1 MIKTMTTVRNLRRA
15 LLQMAMIAV
24 AACASSPAWSQPKTI
39 RMVIAFPAG
48 GPVDF
53 VGRSISDALGK
64 ELGAQII
71 VENRPGANG
80 IIAAEYVIK
89 APPDGSVLW
98 FTSVGAVAINPGLYP
113 NLPYDP
119 HQDLAPI
126 SLVVRNDELLV
137 VGNTNP
143 ATGPT
148 DFVANAKKKR
158 TTMATS
164 GIGSVP
170 HLAAELLASATD
182 ADLAAV
188 PYKGAAPAITDVIAG
203 HVDGFFGDVPGL
215 ISNVRAGKLK
225 PIAMAADARHP
236 LLPEVKTFKEVG
248 IDGVDSDN
256 WYALFTTKGT
266 PPAEIDRINQA
277 VRRVL
282 ADEAV
287 KARVLNSGAVP
298 SPSTPGELSERLR
311 KDADKWARIIKDKN
325 IKAD

>member
-1 MIKTMTTVRNLRRA
+1 MSTKPTRANTLRRA
-15 LLQMAMIAV
+15 LMQLAAIAL
-24 AACASSPAWSQPKTI
+24 AACTASSAWAQPKNI
-39 RMVIAFPAG
+39 RMIIAFPPG

-53 VGRSISDALGK
+53 IARSISDALGK
-64 ELGAQII
+64 ELGTQVI
-71 VENRPGANG
+71 VENKPGANG

-89 APPDGSVLW
+89 SPPDGSVLW

-119 HQDLAPI
+119 HKDLAPI

-137 VGNTNP
+137 AGAANP
-143 ATGPT
+143 ATGPA
-148 DFVANAKKKR
+148 DFVANAKKQR

-170 HLAAELLASATD
+170 HLAAELLASATG
-182 ADLAAV
+182 ANLVAV

-215 ISNVRAGKLK
+215 IGNVRAGKLK
-225 PIAMAADARHP
+225 PIAMASDERHP
-236 LLPEVKTFKEVG
+236 LLPEVKTFREVG
-248 IDGVDSDN
+248 IAGVDSDN

-266 PPAEIDRINQA
+266 PRAEIERINQA

-287 KARVLNSGAVP
+287 RTRVLNSGAVP
-298 SPSTPGELSERLR
+298 SPSTPEELSERLR
-311 KDADKWARIIKDKN
+311 RDAAKWARIIQDKN

>member
-15 LLQMAMIAV
+15 LLQMAMVAL
-24 AACASSPAWSQPKTI
+24 AACATSPAWSQPKTI

-119 HQDLAPI
+119 LQDLAPI

-170 HLAAELLASATD
+170 HLAAELLASATG

-188 PYKGAAPAITDVIAG
+188 PYKGSATCA
-203 HVDGFFGDVPGL
+203 
-215 ISNVRAGKLK
+215 RASSS
-225 PIAMAADARHP
+225 P
-236 LLPEVKTFKEVG
+236 LRWPQTLG
-248 IDGVDSDN
+248 IPCCRRSRRSRRSGSTA
-256 WYALFTTKGT
+256 WIPTTGM
-266 PPAEIDRINQA
+266 PFSRP
-277 VRRVL
+277 
-282 ADEAV
+282 
-287 KARVLNSGAVP
+287 KARRLP
-298 SPSTPGELSERLR
+298 KSTASTRPFVVCWPTKRSRQGY
-311 KDADKWARIIKDKN
+311 
-325 IKAD
+325 

>member
-1 MIKTMTTVRNLRRA
+1 MIKTMTTAHKLRRA
-15 LLQMAMIAV
+15 LLQFATVAL
-24 AACASSPAWSQPKTI
+24 AACAASPAWSQPKTI

-64 ELGAQII
+64 ELGAQVI

-137 VGNTNP
+137 VGNANP

-148 DFVANAKKKR
+148 DFVANAKKQR

-170 HLAAELLASATD
+170 HLAAELLASATG
-182 ADLAAV
+182 ADLVGV

-225 PIAMAADARHP
+225 PIAMAADERHP

-287 KARVLNSGAVP
+287 KTRVLNSGAVP
-298 SPSTPGELSERLR
+298 SPSTPEELSERLR
-311 KDADKWARIIKDKN
+311 KDSAKWARIIKDKD